1 MRPWVRPPE
10 PQVIQELFVRC
21 GTPRHFEKGAFMPH
35 GGKGEGAQ
43 AGFLVKGLAA
53 LSCVDVLGG
62 AHVFALIAPGR
73 AAGDLDVINP
83 HRVAVQV
90 EFLRPS
96 TVLMVPRE
104 RFLEELR
111 SSIELMEIYADL
123 AILKQE
129 SALEGML
136 ANFTLELDA
145 RLRVLLLSV
154 ITSFAE
160 LDENGWNACPL
171 GLTITELSLLLS
183 ADRSWVSTKVNAWIR
198 AGDARKDGRRLLIH
212 GRLFKSVQDWG
223 RSGDAAPEG
232 LKAEPTPAEHYAELR
247 RRRHANSS
255 L

>member
-1 MRPWVRPPE
+1 M
-10 PQVIQELFVRC
+10 
-21 GTPRHFEKGAFMPH
+21 
-35 GGKGEGAQ
+35 
-43 AGFLVKGLAA
+43 
-53 LSCVDVLGG
+53 
-62 AHVFALIAPGR
+62 
-73 AAGDLDVINP
+73 INP

-154 ITSFAE
+154 ITSNCHE
-160 LDENGWNACPL
+160 
-171 GLTITELSLLLS
+171 
-183 ADRSWVSTKVNAWIR
+183 
-198 AGDARKDGRRLLIH
+198 
-212 GRLFKSVQDWG
+212 
-223 RSGDAAPEG
+223 
-232 LKAEPTPAEHYAELR
+232 
-247 RRRHANSS
+247 
-255 L
+255 